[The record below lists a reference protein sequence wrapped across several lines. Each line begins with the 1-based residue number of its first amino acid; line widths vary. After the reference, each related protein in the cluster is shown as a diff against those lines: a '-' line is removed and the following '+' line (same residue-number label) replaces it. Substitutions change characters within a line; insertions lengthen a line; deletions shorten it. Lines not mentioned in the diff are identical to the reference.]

1 MESVHYTEFLILDW
15 NLLLKVA
22 MTHNDNNVVRVNNDS
37 EQIDLIDIFM
47 QLWRGR
53 WVIAVFVVLAV
64 VIAGLYVTF
73 AKEKW
78 TSTAVITMPDAG
90 QIAGYTNAMT
100 LIYGDS
106 KVDNLEIQQRVITR
120 FSGAFSALA
129 ETLKN
134 QAEPENLTIDTAV
147 KGQPLPL
154 KVTYQ
159 GDSAKNAQQVLA
171 KYIQQI
177 DEEIA
182 DELDLDLATNIKSRL
197 TELQDSLA
205 TQEKVAQEQ
214 KNLRIQQITQALTF
228 AKDSGV
234 KQPQVQQTQDVT
246 QDTLFL
252 LGSEALESMIKNE
265 ASRPLVFSP
274 DYYRTRQSLLDM
286 QRIKPDPANM
296 HAYRYVMKPTEPLR
310 RDSPKRALALVLAV
324 LLGGIAGAGVVLTR
338 NAIRNYQPR
347 G

>member
-22 MTHNDNNVVRVNNDS
+22 MTHNDNNFVRSNNNS

-47 QLWRGR
+47 QLWRGK
-53 WVIAVFVVLAV
+53 WLIAIFIMIAVVV
-64 VIAGLYVTF
+64 AGIYVSLV
-73 AKEKW
+73 KEKW

-90 QIAGYTNAMT
+90 QIAGYTNAMA
-100 LIYGDS
+100 LIYGDG
-106 KVDNLEIQQRVITR
+106 KVDNPDIQQRVITR

-134 QAEPENLTIDTAV
+134 QSAPEALTIDSAV

-154 KVTYQ
+154 KVTYK
-159 GDSAKNAQQVLA
+159 GDSAKHAQQQLA
-171 KYIQQI
+171 KYIQQV
-177 DEEIA
+177 DEQIA
-182 DELDLDLATNIKSRL
+182 DELDQDLAINIKSRL

-214 KNLRIQQITQALTF
+214 KNLRIKQITQALTF
-228 AKDSGV
+228 AKDAGV
-234 KQPQVQQTQDVT
+234 NQPQVQQTQDVT

-252 LGSEALESMIKNE
+252 LGSDALESMIKNE
-265 ASRPLVFSP
+265 ASRPLVFSG
-274 DYYRTRQSLLDM
+274 DYYRTRQNLLDI

-296 HAYRYVMKPTEPLR
+296 HAYRYVMKPTEPLF
-310 RDSPKRALALVLAV
+310 RDSPKRSLTVLIAALLGAMVGAGAVLA
-324 LLGGIAGAGVVLTR
+324 R
-338 NAIRNYQPR
+338 NAIRNYQPKY
-347 G
+347 

>member
-22 MTHNDNNVVRVNNDS
+22 MTQNDNNLVRGNTGS
-37 EQIDLIDIFM
+37 EQIDLIDLLM
-47 QLWRGR
+47 QLWRGK
-53 WVIAVFVVLAV
+53 WIIAICVFIGVA
-64 VIAGLYVTF
+64 IAGLYVTF

-78 TSTAVITMPDAG
+78 TSTAVITLPDAG
-90 QIAGYTNAMT
+90 QIAGYTNAMS

-120 FSGAFSALA
+120 FAGAFSALS
-129 ETLKN
+129 ETLMN
-134 QAEPENLTIDTAV
+134 QGNPEELTMDTAV

-159 GDSAKNAQQVLA
+159 GNSAKQAQQQLA
-171 KYIQQI
+171 KYIQQV
-177 DEEIA
+177 DEQIA
-182 DELDLDLATNIKSRL
+182 DEMDQDLATNIKSRMK
-197 TELQDSLA
+197 ELQDSLA

-214 KNLRIQQITQALTF
+214 KDLRIQQITQALTF

-252 LGSEALESMIKNE
+252 LGSDALESMIKNE

-274 DYYRTRQSLLDM
+274 DYYRTRQSLFDM

-296 HAYRYVMKPTEPLR
+296 HAYRYVMKPTEPLY
-310 RDSPKRALALVLAV
+310 RDSPKRSLALVLAAI
-324 LLGGIAGAGVVLTR
+324 LGAIAGAGVVLAR

>member
-22 MTHNDNNVVRVNNDS
+22 MTHNDNNLVRGNTGS
-37 EQIDLIDIFM
+37 EQIDLIDLLM
-47 QLWRGR
+47 QLWRGK
-53 WVIAVFVVLAV
+53 WVIAICVFIGVA
-64 VIAGLYVTF
+64 IAGLYVSF

-78 TSTAVITMPDAG
+78 TSTAVITLPDAG
-90 QIAGYTNAMT
+90 QIAGYTNAMS

-120 FSGAFSALA
+120 FAGAFSALS
-129 ETLKN
+129 ETLMN
-134 QAEPENLTIDTAV
+134 QGNPEELTMDTAV

-159 GDSAKNAQQVLA
+159 GSSAKQAQQQLA

-177 DEEIA
+177 DEQIA
-182 DELDLDLATNIKSRL
+182 DELDQDLATNIKSRMK
-197 TELQDSLA
+197 ELQDSLA

-214 KNLRIQQITQALTF
+214 KDLRIQQITQALTF

-274 DYYRTRQSLLDM
+274 DYYRTRQSLFDM

-296 HAYRYVMKPTEPLR
+296 HAYRYVMKPTEPLY
-310 RDSPKRALALVLAV
+310 RDSPKRSLALVLAAI
-324 LLGGIAGAGVVLTR
+324 LGAIAGAGVVLAR
-338 NAIRNYQPR
+338 NAIRNYHPKS
-347 G
+347 

>member
-22 MTHNDNNVVRVNNDS
+22 MTHNDNNLVRGSNGS
-37 EQIDLIDIFM
+37 EQIDLIDLLM
-47 QLWRGR
+47 QLWRGK
-53 WVIAVFVVLAV
+53 WLIALIVVIAIA
-64 VIAGLYVTF
+64 IAGLYVAF

-78 TSTAVITMPDAG
+78 TSTAVITMPDSG
-90 QIAGYTNAMT
+90 QIAGYTNAMR
-100 LIYGDS
+100 LIYGDAR
-106 KVDNLEIQQRVITR
+106 VNDLDIQQRVITR
-120 FSGAFSALA
+120 FSSAFSALS

-134 QAEPENLTIDTAV
+134 QEEPEELTIDTAV

-171 KYIQQI
+171 KYIQKV

-182 DELDLDLATNIKSRL
+182 DELDMDLATNIKSRL

-214 KNLRIQQITQALTF
+214 KDLRIQQITQALTF

-252 LGSEALESMIKNE
+252 LGSEALQSMIKNE

-274 DYYRTRQSLLDM
+274 DYYRTRQSLLDI

-310 RDSPKRALALVLAV
+310 RDSPKRGLTLVLAA
-324 LLGGIAGAGVVLTR
+324 LLGAMAGAGVVLAR
-338 NAIRNYQPR
+338 NAIRNYQPKY
-347 G
+347 